1 MGATLKDISA
11 AANASIST
19 VSNIINRR
27 PIPYAQETRNR
38 VLRVAQDLN
47 YRPNT
52 VARGLRSGRTDTL
65 GLVIPNRRYSFF
77 ADIAI
82 AVEKF
87 AKQQSCHVVTVF
99 CTDNEEV
106 HDEHLAELETLTARQ
121 VDGIVIVPPGQ
132 NEHVIRAYQKLVKR
146 DIPLVLMD
154 QDLQEVRA
162 DFVGTDDV
170 RSARDAVEYLLSR
183 GHRRIAHLSG
193 AHKAVSGQGRLEGYR
208 MALKE
213 AGLAATDELV
223 FGRTFAEVDFIPAV
237 AQLLETRPLPT
248 AVFCAHDLMAA
259 ELYKQCWQRGIR
271 IPEDISVV
279 GYCGFMLCEYLT
291 PPLTTMVQPVA
302 EMAHQAMKLLFERI
316 AEKENP
322 ETPSEPRRVYLPAE
336 RIERHSVRSIN
347 EEQRQDR
354 TKTGCVAG

>member
-27 PIPYAQETRNR
+27 PIPYADETRKR
-38 VLRVAQDLN
+38 VLKVAEELN
-47 YRPNT
+47 YRPNR
-52 VARGLRSGRTDTL
+52 VAKGLRSGRTDTV

-87 AKQQSCHVVTVF
+87 AKQQSCHVVTVY
-99 CTDNEEV
+99 CTDNEDV

-121 VDGIVIVPPGQ
+121 VDGMVIVPPGQ

-154 QDLQEVRA
+154 QDLQNVHA
-162 DFVGTDDV
+162 DFIGTDDIA
-170 RSARDAVEYLLSR
+170 SAKQAVAYLIER

-193 AHKAVSGQGRLEGYR
+193 AHRAVSGQGRLDGYR
-208 MALKE
+208 QALAQ

-223 FGRTFAEVDFIPAV
+223 FGRTFSEEDFVPAV
-237 AQLLETRPLPT
+237 TQLLETRPLPT

-259 ELYKQCWQRGIR
+259 EVYKQCWQRSIR
-271 IPEDISVV
+271 IPQDISVV
-279 GYCGFMLCEYLT
+279 GYCGFMLCDYLT

-302 EMAHQAMKLLFERI
+302 EMAHQAMEMLFGRI
-316 AEKENP
+316 ADD
-322 ETPSEPRRVYLPAE
+322 ETPPEPRRVYLPAE
-336 RIERHSVRSIN
+336 LTERQSVRTTAA
-347 EEQRQDR
+347 EP
-354 TKTGCVAG
+354 K